1 MTNTHSVDGGGTGG
15 EKRVAT
21 SVNELLNDLRHDLYH
36 GSPPIEYAVSNEV
49 WGTFALRPGQIIGL
63 AAPPAIGKTSFVT
76 QATVDALR
84 LNAGATCLT
93 VNVEMT
99 PQVILERQIARL
111 SGVPVG
117 DILGRRMMLGRQNVI
132 NPALATL
139 EDIGKRMFF
148 MSRPYTIERIVEAVA
163 EVQPRILVLDY
174 LQRIE
179 CCTGVSDARMRLNSL
194 MHEARA
200 LADARICVVLVSAVS
215 RTTSKK
221 GGGYNA
227 KELGMGSFRESSE
240 IEYGCDDC
248 FVMYRE
254 DEQRADSRDG
264 QKIVHLKHVKSRN
277 NMQQDLRF
285 GFDGAIQRFELL
297 PERDADEDAVEIG
310 PIVPISPGRVS
321 RGNSSCA
328 SLIDPFSF
336 DMG

>member
-1 MTNTHSVDGGGTGG
+1 
-15 EKRVAT
+15 
-21 SVNELLNDLRHDLYH
+21 
-36 GSPPIEYAVSNEV
+36 
-49 WGTFALRPGQIIGL
+49 
-63 AAPPAIGKTSFVT
+63 
-76 QATVDALR
+76 
-84 LNAGATCLT
+84 
-93 VNVEMT
+93 
-99 PQVILERQIARL
+99 
-111 SGVPVG
+111 
-117 DILGRRMMLGRQNVI
+117 
-132 NPALATL
+132 
-139 EDIGKRMFF
+139 
-148 MSRPYTIERIVEAVA
+148 
-163 EVQPRILVLDY
+163 
-174 LQRIE
+174 
-179 CCTGVSDARMRLNSL
+179 

-200 LADARICVVLVSAVS
+200 LASADICVVLVSAVS

-297 PERDADEDAVEIG
+297 PDRDADEDAVEMG

-321 RGNSSCA
+321 RGNSSRA